1 MCYEY
6 GRTGWSISRTLGL
19 ILLQILLSRGLELNL
34 VFLTC
39 ISYLVT
45 LSSVVRMKIFQVLE
59 DAQHRSNTL

>member
-1 MCYEY
+1 MSTE
-6 GRTGWSISRTLGL
+6 GQAWSISRTSGL
-19 ILLQILLSRGLELNL
+19 ILLQILLSRGLELNS
-34 VFLTC
+34 VFLAC